1 MLEVIHE
8 KNYLILRL
16 NRPDVKNAMNSELIE
31 KLTQAFQVEAKKTS
45 VRLVQIEAAGEVFS
59 AGADLNYM
67 QSMVSASREKN
78 LQEAEKLRNLFQSI
92 YDCAVPVL
100 CLVQGSAFG
109 GALGLMAASDFVIAD
124 EKAKFCFSE
133 VKLGLAPAVISEFV
147 LKKSVRSHVIP
158 WMLSGGVF
166 DSKQAHLAGLVHMIA
181 ASGIETAA
189 QDFKDAI
196 LGSGPQAVATTKAL
210 LRDLD
215 ALEPKQIAK
224 RTTNLIADLR
234 VSPEGQEGIKSFLEK
249 RKPNWVSK

>member
-1 MLEVIHE
+1 
-8 KNYLILRL
+8 
-16 NRPDVKNAMNSELIE
+16 
-31 KLTQAFQVEAKKTS
+31 
-45 VRLVQIEAAGEVFS
+45 
-59 AGADLNYM
+59 
-67 QSMVSASREKN
+67 
-78 LQEAEKLRNLFQSI
+78 
-92 YDCAVPVL
+92 
-100 CLVQGSAFG
+100 
-109 GALGLMAASDFVIAD
+109 
-124 EKAKFCFSE
+124 
-133 VKLGLAPAVISEFV
+133 
-147 LKKSVRSHVIP
+147 
-158 WMLSGGVF
+158 
-166 DSKQAHLAGLVHMIA
+166 MIA